1 MNLKLLK
8 TLITNVS
15 VALIL
20 SSCGGDTDS
29 NEDLA
34 DTRVYKQNSPY
45 SNVIASCTRAIEET
59 SSCALETLPV
69 LGMDFNDPGI
79 PQIMDRV
86 VVSHDW
92 MGERFEELL
101 YEMPPQMLSLF
112 KGITAIV
119 IDADIRPAYYT
130 VNTGAIYLDP
140 AFLWLSVEEKRTINP
155 KADYRADFDDPLAF
169 RHLQR
174 YVKNGEP
181 AYQWLSLTDN
191 SSREMEDIVLLV
203 ARLLFHELAHAND
216 FIPPDSYDNLD
227 PSNTV
232 SAAVRNTSKRWL
244 SSQLTDQTPLTS
256 ETMFSLAEVMYSGGT
271 PSIDD
276 LEITASEA
284 GRAFKPDGAGDDYGY
299 TSQFEDLAILFET
312 SMMKYFFD
320 ADYELAFTSVPE
332 NSDFCDDYLIGWGV
346 RNRLGDA
353 SVKDRARFTA
363 EKILPNEDFSDF
375 FDNLEPPTEISG
387 DWCMPE
393 VNPQFDQQKPRKYI
407 VDHLDMFRPYL

>member
-1 MNLKLLK
+1 MNLNTLK
-8 TLITNVS
+8 ALITNATLVL
-15 VALIL
+15 VL
-20 SSCGGDTDS
+20 SSCGGDADG
-29 NEDLA
+29 NKDLA

-45 SNVIASCTRAIEET
+45 SSVIASCARADEN
-59 SSCALETLPV
+59 SGLCSLNTLPV

-101 YEMPPQMLSLF
+101 YEMPSQMLTLF
-112 KGITAIV
+112 KGVTAIV

-130 VNTGAIYLDP
+130 ASTGAIYLDP

-155 KADYRADFDDPLAF
+155 KADYRAGFDDPLAF

-174 YVKNGEP
+174 YVKNGQQ
-181 AYQWLSLTDN
+181 AYQWASLTDN
-191 SSREMEDIVLLV
+191 TVREMDDIVLLA

-227 PSNTV
+227 SSSTVADTVSNT
-232 SAAVRNTSKRWL
+232 SEHWL
-244 SSQLTDQTPLTS
+244 SSRLTDQAPLSS
-256 ETMFSLAEVMYSGGT
+256 EIMFSLSKVMYAGAT

-276 LEITASEA
+276 LEVTAGEA
-284 GRAFKPDGAGDDYGY
+284 GNAFRPDGAGDDYGY
-299 TSQFEDLAILFET
+299 TSQFEDLAMLFET

-332 NSDFCDDYLIGWGV
+332 NSNFCDDYLIGWGV
-346 RNRLGDA
+346 RNRLGDPT
-353 SVKDRARFTA
+353 VKPRALFTVQQM
-363 EKILPNEDFSDF
+363 LPNEDFNTF
-375 FDNLEPPTEISG
+375 FETLDPPTEISG
-387 DWCMPE
+387 DWCISA
-393 VNPQFDQQKPRKYI
+393 NPQFEQQKPQRYS
-407 VDHLDMFRPYL
+407 VDPLDMIRPYL